1 MGPDAWSWKARRC
14 QERKQRALRIYLTH
28 LRVLGTS
35 HSVQNQPRDLS
46 WLGTPLFSSGA
57 KPVTVS
63 RTANA
68 EESGDERGKLLAA
81 LDV

>member
-1 MGPDAWSWKARRC
+1 MELESKEVPREEAEDPKSVPHPSC
-14 QERKQRALRIYLTH
+14 Q
-28 LRVLGTS
+28 GF
-35 HSVQNQPRDLS
+35 RDKSSCSEPSQGLIMVGNPCS
-46 WLGTPLFSSGA
+46 FLSGA